1 MNSTFKSGTIAALA
15 AVALTTASMTG
26 AAGAASAAHLSTAA
40 TTVAKA
46 DPPAFAPADPKSRDR
61 AKLNADAALAA
72 GAGRLHKGSGDAFTL
87 SANTA
92 GTYGLQYLTYER
104 TYKGLPVFGGE
115 VVVGTD
121 RAGQVIQ
128 QVVTG
133 QTAQIKV
140 ATKPST
146 TAAQAAATA
155 RALLPDVDD
164 ATSAKLVVHATT
176 ATPKLA
182 WRLQVSGRTATGRP
196 SILDVFV
203 DARTGSVID
212 KFDKVREGT
221 GRGYYNGTVTIDTSG
236 SSGSFRMVDSTR
248 PGLQC
253 GGQNG
258 SAYTKSTD
266 SWGNGSGTD
275 LETACVDALYAA
287 QREWDMLRDWL
298 GRNGH
303 SGTGRSFPIRVGL
316 SDVNA
321 FWNGSYTTFGHNQA
335 GNQQATPMDVVGHEF
350 GHSVFTNTPGG
361 DTGNNE
367 VGGLNESTGDIFGA
381 LTEAFANNPN
391 DPPDYEVGEEVNLVG
406 SGPIRYMYNPSQV
419 GDPNCYSS
427 TIPNTEVHKAAGPQN
442 HWFYLLAEGNNPGG
456 GKPSSPICQGGPA
469 SVTGIGIQKAGKI
482 FMSTLLAKT
491 QPWTHA
497 KARVA
502 SLNAAKALFPNSCVE
517 FNAVKAAWEAVS
529 VRGTSD
535 PTCVANPDT
544 FSLQVSPGSGAADPG
559 GSATTTLST
568 VTTGGN
574 AQQIQLRTGTLPAG
588 VTASFN
594 PASIQSG
601 QSSTLTLNVA
611 ASAAPGAYTVQV
623 IAQGTAQTQT
633 QNYSLTVNRPIPDQ
647 FSVALSPASGSVDA
661 GASTNSTLTTTTT
674 SGNPQQ
680 IQLRTG
686 TLPAGVT
693 ASFNPATIQSGQ
705 SSALTIGTA
714 ASVPAGTYPI
724 QVTAQGTAQTQT
736 ATYTLT
742 VTRPGD
748 PDSFSVRLDP
758 EAGTAT
764 AGSTATSTVNTATTG
779 GQPQQVTLSATKLP
793 NGVTV
798 AFDPATV
805 QSGQSSRL
813 TFTVASTTKNGTYPI
828 TVTATGTSQ
837 TQTASYALT
846 VTGGTSTGD
855 FTVAVSPSSAT
866 VPAGGSATTTLS
878 TQVTT
883 GRPIPLTL
891 AADGVPPGATVT
903 FSPSSINSGE
913 SSTVTVATSSS
924 TPAQTY
930 TITLNA
936 NGAVSHGTS
945 FSLTV
950 NGGGGGDEWQEW
962 HSYNVGDEV
971 TYQGARYRCVI
982 AHTSQPDWT
991 PNIVPALWQPIG

>member
-1 MNSTFKSGTIAALA
+1 MNSTFKSGTIAVLA
-15 AVALTTASMTG
+15 AAALTASMTG
-26 AAGAASAAHLSTAA
+26 AAGATSKAHLSTAA
-40 TTVAKA
+40 TTVARTE
-46 DPPAFAPADPKSRDR
+46 PPAFAPADPKSRDR
-61 AKLNADAALAA
+61 AKVNADAALAA
-72 GAGRLHKGSGDAFTL
+72 GAERLHKGSGDAFTL
-87 SANTA
+87 SSNVA

-104 TYKGLPVFGGE
+104 TYKGLPVYGGE

-133 QTAQIKV
+133 QTAKIKV
-140 ATKPST
+140 GTEPSVT
-146 TAAQAAATA
+146 GRQAAATA
-155 RALLPDVDD
+155 RALLPQVDEV
-164 ATSAKLVVHATT
+164 TTAKLVVHATS

-182 WRLQVSGRTATGRP
+182 WRVQVAGRTATGRP
-196 SILDVFV
+196 SVLDVFV
-203 DARTGSVID
+203 DARSGSLID
-212 KFDKVREGT
+212 KFDKVHEGT
-221 GRGYYNGTVTIDTSG
+221 GRGFYNGTVTIDTSG
-236 SSGSFRMVDSTR
+236 SAGSYRMVDTTR

-258 SAYTKSTD
+258 SAYTKSSD

-287 QREWDMLRDWL
+287 QMEWNMLRDWL

-316 SDVNA
+316 NDVNA

-361 DTGNNE
+361 DNGNNE

-381 LTEAFANNPN
+381 LTEAYANNPN
-391 DPPDYEVGEEVNLVG
+391 DPPDYQVGEEVNLVG
-406 SGPIRYMYNPSQV
+406 NGPIRYMYNPSQV
-419 GDPNCYSS
+419 GDPNCYS
-427 TIPNTEVHKAAGPQN
+427 TAIPTTEVHAAAGPQN

-456 GKPSSPICQGGPA
+456 GKPSSPICQGGPS
-469 SVTGIGIQKAGKI
+469 SVTGVGIQKAGKI
-482 FMSTLLAKT
+482 FMGTLQAKT

-517 FNAVKAAWEAVS
+517 FNTVKSAWDAVS

-559 GSATTTLST
+559 GSAATTLST

-588 VTASFN
+588 VTAQFN
-594 PASIQSG
+594 PATIQSG

-611 ASAAPGAYTVQV
+611 ANAAPGTYTVQV

-647 FSVALSPASGSVDA
+647 FSLTLSPTSGSVDA
-661 GASTNSTLTTTTT
+661 GGSTASTLTTTTT
-674 SGNPQQ
+674 SGNAQQ

-693 ASFNPATIQSGQ
+693 AQFNPATIQSGQ
-705 SSALTIGTA
+705 SSALTLATA
-714 ASVPAGTYPI
+714 SSVPAGTYTV
-724 QVTAQGTAQTQT
+724 QVIAQGTAQTQT
-736 ATYTLT
+736 QNYTLT
-742 VTRPGD
+742 VSRPGD

-764 AGSTATSTVNTATTG
+764 AGGTVATTVNTATTG
-779 GQPQQVTLSATKLP
+779 GQPQQVTLSAAKLP

-798 AFDPATV
+798 AFDPATI

-813 TFTVASTTKNGTYPI
+813 TFTVASTAKNGTYPI
-828 TVTATGTSQ
+828 TVTATGTAQ
-837 TQTASYALT
+837 TQTVSYALT
-846 VTGGTSTGD
+846 VTGGTPAGD
-855 FTVAVSPSSAT
+855 FTVAADPSSAT
-866 VPAGGSATTTLS
+866 VTAGATGTTTLK

-913 SSTVTVATSSS
+913 SSTVTVTTSSS

-936 NGAVSHGTS
+936 NGAASHGTS

-950 NGGGGGDEWQEW
+950 NGGGGGDTWQEW
-962 HSYNVGDEV
+962 HAYNAGDEV
-971 TYQGARYRCVI
+971 TYQGVRYRCVI

-991 PNIVPALWQPIG
+991 PDVVPALWQRIG

>member
-1 MNSTFKSGTIAALA
+1 MNSTFKSGTIAVLA
-15 AVALTTASMTG
+15 AAALTASMTG
-26 AAGAASAAHLSTAA
+26 AAGATSKAHLSTAA
-40 TTVAKA
+40 TTVART
-46 DPPAFAPADPKSRDR
+46 DPPAFAPADAKSRDR
-61 AKLNADAALAA
+61 AKVNADAALAA
-72 GAGRLHKGSGDAFTL
+72 GAERLHKGSGDAFTL
-87 SANTA
+87 SSNVA

-104 TYKGLPVFGGE
+104 TYKGLPVYGGE

-133 QTAQIKV
+133 QTAKIKV
-140 ATKPST
+140 GTEPSVP
-146 TAAQAAATA
+146 ARQAAATA
-155 RALLPDVDD
+155 RALLPQVDEV
-164 ATSAKLVVHATT
+164 TTAKLVVHATS

-182 WRLQVSGRTATGRP
+182 WRVQVTGRTATGRP

-203 DARTGSVID
+203 DARSGSLID
-212 KFDKVREGT
+212 KFDKVHEGT
-221 GRGYYNGTVTIDTSG
+221 GRGFYDGTVTIDTSG
-236 SSGSFRMVDSTR
+236 SAGSYRMVDTTR

-258 SAYTKSTD
+258 SAYTKSSD

-287 QREWDMLRDWL
+287 QMEWNMLRDWL

-316 SDVNA
+316 NDVNA

-361 DTGNNE
+361 DNGNNE

-381 LTEAFANNPN
+381 LTEAYANNPN
-391 DPPDYEVGEEVNLVG
+391 DPPDYQVGEEVNLVG
-406 SGPIRYMYNPSQV
+406 NGPIRYMYNPSQV
-419 GDPNCYSS
+419 GDPNCYS
-427 TIPNTEVHKAAGPQN
+427 TAIPTTEVHAAAGPQN

-456 GKPSSPICQGGPA
+456 GKPSSPICSGGPS

-482 FMSTLLAKT
+482 FMGTLQAKT

-517 FNAVKAAWEAVS
+517 FNAVKSAWDAVS

-588 VTASFN
+588 VTAQFN
-594 PASIQSG
+594 PATIQSG

-611 ASAAPGAYTVQV
+611 ANAAPGTYTVQV
-623 IAQGTAQTQT
+623 IAQGAAQTQT
-633 QNYSLTVNRPIPDQ
+633 QN
-647 FSVALSPASGSVDA
+647 
-661 GASTNSTLTTTTT
+661 
-674 SGNPQQ
+674 
-680 IQLRTG
+680 
-686 TLPAGVT
+686 
-693 ASFNPATIQSGQ
+693 
-705 SSALTIGTA
+705 
-714 ASVPAGTYPI
+714 
-724 QVTAQGTAQTQT
+724 
-736 ATYTLT
+736 YTLT

-748 PDSFSVRLDP
+748 PDAFSVRLDP

-764 AGSTATSTVNTATTG
+764 AGGTVATTVNTATTG
-779 GQPQQVTLSATKLP
+779 GQPQQVTLSAAKLP

-798 AFDPATV
+798 AFDPATI

-813 TFTVASTTKNGTYPI
+813 TFTVASTAKNGTYPI
-828 TVTATGTSQ
+828 TVTATGTAQ

-846 VTGGTSTGD
+846 VTGGTPAGD
-855 FTVAVSPSSAT
+855 FTVAADPSSAT
-866 VPAGGSATTTLS
+866 VTAGATATTTLS

-913 SSTVTVATSSS
+913 SSTVTVTTSSS

-930 TITLNA
+930 TITFNA
-936 NGAVSHGTS
+936 NGSASHGTS

-950 NGGGGGDEWQEW
+950 NGGGTGDTWQEW
-962 HSYNVGDEV
+962 HAYNAGDEV
-971 TYQGARYRCVI
+971 TYQGVRYRCVI
-982 AHTSQPDWT
+982 PHTSQPDWT
-991 PNIVPALWQPIG
+991 PDVVPALWQRIG